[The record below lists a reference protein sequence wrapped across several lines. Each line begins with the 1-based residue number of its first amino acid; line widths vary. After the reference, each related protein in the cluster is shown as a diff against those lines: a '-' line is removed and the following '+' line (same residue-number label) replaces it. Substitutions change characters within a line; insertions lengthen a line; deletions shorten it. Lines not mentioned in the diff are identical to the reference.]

1 MEKKFI
7 EIISTVEA
15 GNILKGMPMSEEF
28 LLVCPHIERGEPK
41 EGVMVRTGTV
51 AWDKGE
57 LVHDYGA
64 VIFNLLPQ
72 AAEEI
77 PQFKSILIEVT
88 KSLQHDE

>member
-1 MEKKFI
+1 
-7 EIISTVEA
+7 
-15 GNILKGMPMSEEF
+15 
-28 LLVCPHIERGEPK
+28 
-41 EGVMVRTGTV
+41 MVRTGTV

-64 VIFNLLPQ
+64 VIFNLLLQ